1 MTSINN
7 EDLQKIFLNIEQS
20 LDICFVGLEGIEN
33 GYKNT
38 PEDTVIPFVL
48 QIDKLPTVRS
58 YIIKS
63 LYIFLASTFEEY
75 VLNIITKFFS
85 DNKELSNSED
95 NFYTKFSRL
104 VKKINCDD
112 LNKKIIVLKVM
123 LIVRNYIV
131 HGDSELKLSKN
142 DLDILS
148 NDDSF
153 KQIKI
158 NYEKKH
164 YNKDDILC
172 FLCVCR
178 DVCSSIDSF
187 TKVI

>member
-1 MTSINN
+1 
-7 EDLQKIFLNIEQS
+7 
-20 LDICFVGLEGIEN
+20 
-33 GYKNT
+33 
-38 PEDTVIPFVL
+38 
-48 QIDKLPTVRS
+48 
-58 YIIKS
+58 
-63 LYIFLASTFEEY
+63 
-75 VLNIITKFFS
+75 
-85 DNKELSNSED
+85 
-95 NFYTKFSRL
+95 
-104 VKKINCDD
+104 
-112 LNKKIIVLKVM
+112 M

-153 KQIKI
+153 KQIKL